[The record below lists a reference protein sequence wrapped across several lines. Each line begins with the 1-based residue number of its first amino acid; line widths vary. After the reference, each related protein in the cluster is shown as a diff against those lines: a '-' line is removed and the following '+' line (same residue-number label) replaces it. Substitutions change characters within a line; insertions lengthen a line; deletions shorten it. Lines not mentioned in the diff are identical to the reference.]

1 MSPVAEQRPGPD
13 AQGRRWKLTAEER
26 ERIDAPPGRRGLARA
41 FLRAHLRSPR
51 LVAQTARSAARGAVQ
66 GVRGDQSLPWILH
79 DEHARSIS
87 PDVGSHV
94 TGHGLDVFVDALGPR
109 LAPGARVLDLGCGGG
124 RVARLVAGQVG
135 ELVCADVSEVMLAE
149 ARRALTGRSNVSF
162 VRTHGLELE
171 DMAGESFE
179 VVYAHDVFVTFDP
192 NPLLALLDEGRRV
205 LRPGGTLVGLL
216 LHDRPSGLGAGS
228 ALDRSPGQAVG
239 RLRGELSPSLHVGAD
254 RRPLRGGG
262 HDRRR
267 PPLRALRRGLEQPR
281 ALRRHRRASV
291 MTTLVAGDRRRA
303 RGPVLDTFLPHGNEG
318 RAQW

>member
-1 MSPVAEQRPGPD
+1 MSPAAEQRSGPD

-171 DMAGESFE
+171 DMAGESFD

-205 LRPGGTLVGLL
+205 LRPGGTLVASFYTI
-216 LHDRPSGLGAGS
+216 DRPAWARAQLSIVRRGRRWGDFGASYPRPYTSGQID
-228 ALDRSPGQAVG
+228 ALFEAVG
-239 RLRGELSPSLHVGAD
+239 MTVAD
-254 RRPLRGGG
+254 RRYGA
-262 HDRRR
+262 HDDGSSS
-267 PPLRALRRGLEQPR
+267 RA
-281 ALRRHRRASV
+281 HYV
-291 MTTLVAGDRRRA
+291 VAGERSA
-303 RGPVLDTFLPHGNEG
+303 
-318 RAQW
+318 